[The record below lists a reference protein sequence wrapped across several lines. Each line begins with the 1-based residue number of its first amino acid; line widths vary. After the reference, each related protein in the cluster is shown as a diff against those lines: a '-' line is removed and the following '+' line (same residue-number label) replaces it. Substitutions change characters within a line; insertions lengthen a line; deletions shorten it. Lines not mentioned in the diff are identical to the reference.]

1 MEKEILLSVKD
12 IKKWFAIDEKIFGKP
27 TSFVKAVDG
36 VSFDIYKGEV
46 LGLVGESGC
55 GKTTI
60 GRSILGLTRPTS
72 GSIVFEGKELHI
84 LGYHF
89 DLKNRALTE
98 KLGFMAEK
106 RRERNARLLKAIR
119 EKGYEIEEQD
129 LIFREG
135 QTYIGKP
142 NFARA
147 LIKKG
152 YINKVSEAFEPGR
165 FLEDPQLKEIKKYL
179 IPAEEALTIIR
190 DAGGIPVL
198 AHPCKIRGIG
208 RRGSEEFRDSFSQL
222 LKRLRQAGL
231 KGLECIYPDHTEE
244 ERLFFIDEA
253 ARLHLHITEGS
264 DFHGDR

>member
-1 MEKEILLSVKD
+1 M
-12 IKKWFAIDEKIFGKP
+12 
-27 TSFVKAVDG
+27 
-36 VSFDIYKGEV
+36 
-46 LGLVGESGC
+46 
-55 GKTTI
+55 
-60 GRSILGLTRPTS
+60 
-72 GSIVFEGKELHI
+72 
-84 LGYHF
+84 
-89 DLKNRALTE
+89 N
-98 KLGFMAEK
+98 
-106 RRERNARLLKAIR
+106 
-119 EKGYEIEEQD
+119 
-129 LIFREG
+129 
-135 QTYIGKP
+135 
-142 NFARA
+142 
-147 LIKKG
+147 IKKG

>member
-1 MEKEILLSVKD
+1 MNLKTDFHIHTWYSDGTLSPSEIVQKYSCERYDVIAITDHETTAGIKEAEEK
-12 IKKWFAIDEKIFGKP
+12 GR
-27 TSFVKAVDG
+27 
-36 VSFDIYKGEV
+36 EV
-46 LGLVGESGC
+46 NLKVVAGIEL
-55 GKTTI
+55 
-60 GRSILGLTRPTS
+60 PA
-72 GSIVFEGKELHI
+72 VFEGKELHI

-98 KLGFMAEK
+98 KLDFMAEK

-152 YINKVSEAFEPGR
+152 YISKVSEAFEPGR